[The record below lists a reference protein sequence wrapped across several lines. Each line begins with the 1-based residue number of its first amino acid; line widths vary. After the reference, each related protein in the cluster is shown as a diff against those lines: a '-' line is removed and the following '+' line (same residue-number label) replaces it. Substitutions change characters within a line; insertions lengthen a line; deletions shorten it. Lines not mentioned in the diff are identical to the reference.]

1 MLPRLQRYDLTILYK
16 KGKDLFLADT
26 LSQALLPEV
35 SNCDFVHE
43 LEDINHKEYL
53 PVRSEQWQRI
63 KHAASD
69 DAVLDVLCTV
79 IQQGW
84 SASKSELPRCLIP
97 YYDTR
102 DELTIQGDLVFKGHQ
117 VVVPLCLHRKMMEA
131 IHASHI
137 GVDGC
142 I

>member
-1 MLPRLQRYDLTILYK
+1 M
-16 KGKDLFLADT
+16 FLADT
-26 LSQALLPEV
+26 LSRAPLPEV
-35 SNCDFVHE
+35 SNCDFVHQ

-53 PVRSEQWQRI
+53 PVSSEQWQRI

-69 DAVLDVLCTV
+69 DPVLDVLRTV

-84 SASKSELPRCLIP
+84 PASKSELPQCLIP

-117 VVVPLCLHRKMMEA
+117 LVVPLCLRKRNDKGHPCLTYRSRWVYSM
-131 IHASHI
+131 ST
-137 GVDGC
+137 
-142 I
+142 